1 MKHNP
6 QLDAMRAV
14 AAFAIIAHHY
24 LLFPA
29 GWIGVQFF
37 FVLSGFLISGIIIKG
52 KEQYQEAGII
62 AFFKTFY
69 QRRMLRLFP
78 LYYGYVFILA
88 LFYLFARK
96 PEAFNIEWP
105 WILTYSLNFRWL
117 FHNYNF
123 HMVYGHLWSLSAEWQ
138 FYLVWPL
145 FLWYLPKKHTTKVL
159 FWLIPLA
166 MVIRIVV
173 YLVCNHLNYLV
184 GFNGDAESEALAPY
198 VLPFSH
204 LDAFVF
210 GTLLCNEQF
219 RKIISKPAIVYSCIA
234 LTVTAG
240 LALVILIPSY
250 SAATLGWP
258 SNLPLAYQWVWGY
271 SLLNLTSAAIIAA
284 LIERKRA
291 RFFEFTNI
299 PLLQYLGKI
308 SYGIYVYHPLLV
320 FAALNYLGK
329 LPSFPGRSLI
339 ELVLIMIITS
349 VMAHFSYK
357 YWEMPFIKKKKT
369 ATITTEPEP
378 KPEKQPEMTLIN

>member
-14 AAFAIIAHHY
+14 AALAIIAHHY

-52 KEQYQEAGII
+52 KEQYKKTGII
-62 AFFKTFY
+62 AFFKNFY
-69 QRRMLRLFP
+69 QRRILRLFP
-78 LYYGYVFILA
+78 LYYGYVFILG
-88 LFYLFARK
+88 LFYFFVKK

-117 FHNYNF
+117 FHNYSF

-145 FLWYLPKKHTTKVL
+145 FLWYLPKKYTNRWL
-159 FWLIPLA
+159 LWLIPVA
-166 MVIRIVV
+166 MLIRIAV
-173 YLVCNHLNYLV
+173 YVVCNHLNYLV
-184 GFNGDAESEALAPY
+184 GFNGNAESEALAPY

-210 GTLLCNEQF
+210 GTLLCNTKF
-219 RKIISKPAIVYSCIA
+219 RKAISKPVVVYSCIA
-234 LTVTAG
+234 ITVTAG
-240 LALVILIPSY
+240 FTLIWLLPSY
-250 SAATLGWP
+250 QLTSLGWP

-271 SLLNLTSAAIIAA
+271 SLLNITSAAIIAA
-284 LIERKRA
+284 MVEGKGA

-308 SYGIYVYHPLLV
+308 SYGIYVYHPLII
-320 FAALNYLGK
+320 FAALNYTDK
-329 LPSFPGRSLI
+329 LPSFPGKSI
-339 ELVLIMIITS
+339 VELVFIVIITS
-349 VMAHFSYK
+349 VIAHFSYK
-357 YWEMPFIKKKKT
+357 YWEKPFLKKKKQTT
-369 ATITTEPEP
+369 APEELIPEP
-378 KPEKQPEMTLIN
+378 KPDLKPEMTH